1 MKRIFRWISVIT
13 AMVVLFACFAST
25 PAGALSFDCDVE
37 QYSDSLLMVN
47 LDTGMEV
54 FAKEADTRR
63 YPSSLTKIMTY
74 IVAAEHFDDFDT
86 KIPIKQTCIDSVL
99 EQGMSCT
106 GVDWYVGDSLT
117 VENLLYA
124 LMLPT
129 GDDAAMVLADYIGDG
144 NIQTFVDK
152 MNAKAEELECSDTH
166 FTNPFGS
173 HDENHYTT
181 ARDLY
186 KITKQAMGLPLF
198 SKICNTNTYYAKE
211 KDEVPFITSNMLID
225 PARGGDYYYV
235 YATGVKNGTSQQAG
249 RCLVSNAVYDGYSYM
264 CIALH
269 APYDASKE
277 ENEQYCM
284 IEAADMFRWAFLNL
298 SFVTPVTKD
307 TPICEQKVDHA
318 WDTKSI
324 LLVPQTDC
332 NVILPQ
338 GYSEGDIRITPDST
352 DPVSAPIKK
361 GDIITTATVYYK
373 NEPFTQINLVSND
386 DVNVSPILYTTDA
399 IRGVLTSPWFLM
411 AVGLVVILFI
421 IYVSVSSSYAKKR
434 KRENKKNRIK

>member
-1 MKRIFRWISVIT
+1 
-13 AMVVLFACFAST
+13 MVVLFACFGST

-166 FTNPFGS
+166 FTNPFGT

-225 PARGGDYYYV
+225 PARCGDYYYV
-235 YATGVKNGTSQQAG
+235 YATGVKN
-249 RCLVSNAVYDGYSYM
+249 
-264 CIALH
+264 
-269 APYDASKE
+269 
-277 ENEQYCM
+277 
-284 IEAADMFRWAFLNL
+284 
-298 SFVTPVTKD
+298 
-307 TPICEQKVDHA
+307 
-318 WDTKSI
+318 
-324 LLVPQTDC
+324 
-332 NVILPQ
+332 
-338 GYSEGDIRITPDST
+338 
-352 DPVSAPIKK
+352 
-361 GDIITTATVYYK
+361 
-373 NEPFTQINLVSND
+373 
-386 DVNVSPILYTTDA
+386 
-399 IRGVLTSPWFLM
+399 
-411 AVGLVVILFI
+411 
-421 IYVSVSSSYAKKR
+421 
-434 KRENKKNRIK
+434 

>member
-13 AMVVLFACFAST
+13 AMVVLFACFGSI

-54 FAKEADTRR
+54 YAKEADTRR

-269 APYDASKE
+269 APYDESKE

-284 IEAADMFRWAFLNL
+284 LEAADMFRWAFLNL

-338 GYSEGDIRITPDST
+338 GYSEGDIRIAPDST

>member
-1 MKRIFRWISVIT
+1 MRRTFRCAAVIL
-13 AMVVLFACFAST
+13 VLLILVLCACTVST
-25 PAGALSFDCDVE
+25 GALSFDCDVE

-54 FAKEADTRR
+54 FAKEADTKR

-74 IVAAEHFDDFDT
+74 IIAAEHFDDFQT
-86 KIPIKQTCIDSVL
+86 QIPIKQTCIDNVL
-99 EQGMSCT
+99 NQGLSCT
-106 GVDWYVGDSLT
+106 GVDWYIGQSLT

-129 GDDAAMVLADYIGDG
+129 GDDAAMVLADHIGEG
-144 NIQTFVDK
+144 NIDSFVEK
-152 MNAKAEELECSDTH
+152 MNAKAEELGCGNTH
-166 FTNPFGS
+166 FTNPFGI
-173 HDENHYTT
+173 HDDNHYTT

-186 KITKQAMGLPLF
+186 TITKYAMGLPLF
-198 SKICNTNTYYAKE
+198 SKICNTTTYYAKE
-211 KDEVPFITSNMLID
+211 DDDVPFITSNWLID
-225 PARGGDYYYV
+225 SARGGEYYYV
-235 YATGVKNGTSQQAG
+235 YATGVKNATSPQAG
-249 RCLVSNAVYDGYSYM
+249 RCLVSVAVYDGYSYM
-264 CIALH
+264 CIGLH
-269 APYDASKE
+269 APYDESKE

-284 IEAADMFRWAFLNL
+284 LEAANMFRWAFLNL
-298 SFVTPVTKD
+298 SFFTPVTKD
-307 TPICEQKVDHA
+307 TPVCEQKVDHA

-324 LLVPQTDC
+324 LLVPQSDC

-338 GYSEGDIRITPDST
+338 GYSKGDIRISPDNT

-373 NEPFTQINLVSND
+373 NEPFTQINLVANEDIS
-386 DVNVSPILYTTDA
+386 VSPILYTTDA
-399 IRGVLTSPWFLM
+399 IRGVLTSPWFLI

-434 KRENKKNRIK
+434 KRDKTPKTRK

>member
-1 MKRIFRWISVIT
+1 MKRTFRWISVIT
-13 AMVVLFACFAST
+13 AMVVLFACFGST

-74 IVAAEHFDDFDT
+74 IVAAEYFDDFDT

-99 EQGMSCT
+99 DQGMSCT
-106 GVDWYVGDSLT
+106 GVDWYVGDTLT

-124 LMLPT
+124 LILPT

-166 FTNPFGS
+166 FTNPFGT

-269 APYDASKE
+269 APYDESKE

-352 DPVSAPIKK
+352 DPVSATIEK